1 MKLGARIFKTGIAI
15 MLALYVAQ
23 MLNTP
28 GFVVAGISALFAMQ
42 PSVYQSYKSVLE
54 NLQGNAIGAA
64 LAIIVVQTFGNH
76 LFIIGLTT
84 IILISLLIKLNLQN
98 VTGLAVVT
106 QLVIM
111 EAAGDDFLTA
121 ALARFSFVMIG
132 VLSAALVNLLFLP
145 PQYETKLYYS
155 CQQIGND
162 IFKWLRL
169 SINGSSEY
177 HVVKH
182 DVEDIRDRIIALE
195 SKYNLYKNER
205 AFTKKQNYRNI
216 RKKILFKELIM
227 TTRRAYDLLR
237 RINRYENDILHL
249 PESLRVQIKFEMD
262 ELMTLHEGIL
272 MQVNNKLSP
281 SHLTEE
287 TFMTGEFKK
296 DVLEMVLAELRQI
309 EEPPY
314 NKQHIILIISALFE
328 YREKLEHLD
337 KLTHSFNQYHQ
348 EDNKIKVADDF
359 QDLL

>member
-23 MLNTP
+23 LLGTP
-28 GFVVAGISALFAMQ
+28 GYVVAGISALFAMQ

-54 NLQGNAIGAA
+54 NLQGNTIGAV
-64 LAIIVVQTFGNH
+64 LAIIAVQLFGNH
-76 LFIIGLTT
+76 LLVIGLFT
-84 IILISLLIKLNLQN
+84 IILISLLAKLNLQN

-111 EAAGDDFLTA
+111 EASGDDFMTA
-121 ALARFSFVMIG
+121 ALTRFSFIMIG

-155 CQQIGND
+155 CQQICND

-169 SINGSSEY
+169 SINGSTEY

-195 SKYNLYKNER
+195 SKFNLYKNER
-205 AFTKKQNYRNI
+205 ALTRKQNYRNI

-249 PESLRVQIKFEMD
+249 PEELRVQIKFEMD

-281 SHLTEE
+281 VHLSEE
-287 TFMTGEFKK
+287 SFMNGHFKK
-296 DVLEMVLAELRQI
+296 DVLEMILKELQGI
-309 EEPPY
+309 EDPPY
-314 NKQHIILIISALFE
+314 NKQHIILVLSALFE

-337 KLTHSFNQYHQ
+337 KLTHSFHHYHQ
-348 EDNKIKVADDF
+348 DDNKIKVSDDG
-359 QDLL
+359 QDI

>member
-23 MLNTP
+23 MLGTP
-28 GFVVAGISALFAMQ
+28 GYVVAGISALFAMQ
-42 PSVYQSYKSVLE
+42 PSVYQSYKLMLD
-54 NLQGNAIGAA
+54 NLQGNLIGAL
-64 LAIIVVQTFGNH
+64 LAISVVQIFGNH

-84 IILISLLIKLNLQN
+84 IILISLLAKLNLQK

-106 QLVIM
+106 QLIIM
-111 EAAGDDFLTA
+111 EATGDHFLTTA
-121 ALARFSFVMIG
+121 FTRFAFVMIG
-132 VLSAALVNLLFLP
+132 VLSASLVNLLFLP
-145 PQYETKLYYS
+145 PQYETKLYYT

-177 HVVKH
+177 HGVKH
-182 DVEDIRDRIIALE
+182 DIEDIRDRIIAVE
-195 SKYNLYKNER
+195 SKFNLYKNER
-205 AFTKKQNYRNI
+205 ALTKKQNYRNI

-249 PESLRVQIKFEMD
+249 PEAIRIQLKFEMD

-272 MQVNNKLSP
+272 MQFNSKLSP
-281 SHLTEE
+281 THLAEE
-287 TFMTGEFKK
+287 NFMTGHFKK
-296 DVLEMVLAELRQI
+296 DVLELVLTEMRATEN
-309 EEPPY
+309 PPY

-337 KLTHSFNQYHQ
+337 KLTHSFHQYHK
-348 EDNKIKVADDF
+348 EDNKIKVADDI
-359 QDLL
+359 QDL